1 MTKHKY
7 DTAILQMELKTTL
20 VIYELHTPGPWK
32 KVFQRVLKDQIIA
45 IRLFHIFRKP
55 VYSTVK
61 IATNSGFKV

>member
-1 MTKHKY
+1 
-7 DTAILQMELKTTL
+7 MELKITF
-20 VIYELHTPGPWK
+20 VVYQLHTPGLWK
-32 KVFQRVLKDQIIA
+32 RVFQRVLEDKIIA

>member
-1 MTKHKY
+1 
-7 DTAILQMELKTTL
+7 MELKITF
-20 VIYELHTPGPWK
+20 VVYQLHTPGPWK
-32 KVFQRVLKDQIIA
+32 RVFQRVLEDKIIA